1 MNKMNDNTLQIIEEN
16 MSQLS
21 KGQRAI
27 ARYILENYDKAAFMT
42 ASKLGEIVEISESTV
57 VRFAAQIGYDGYP
70 DMQRALQ
77 KMIRNRLTSVQRIQ
91 VSNSRMEKGNIV
103 ESVLSSDM
111 EKIRLTLEE
120 MDMEVFA
127 ASVKTIVEANKIYLI
142 GNRSTG
148 GVISFLN
155 FYLNLLFDNVVL
167 VHGNED
173 PFGKLFRLTPEDV
186 VIGISFPRY
195 SHVTVQAMEYARD
208 RGSKTIA
215 ITDCEM
221 SPLAPISTYA
231 LMARSEMMSFVDSL
245 VAPLSLVNALI
256 VAISRETKKDL
267 SETFEKL
274 ESLWEAYHVFEKTK
288 E

>member
-1 MNKMNDNTLQIIEEN
+1 MNDNTLQIIEEN

-91 VSNSRMEKGNIV
+91 VSNSRIEKGNIV
-103 ESVLSSDM
+103 ESVLGSDM

-120 MDMEVFA
+120 MDMEVFD

-155 FYLNLLFDNVVL
+155 FYLNLLFDNVIL

-186 VIGISFPRY
+186 VVGISFPRY
-195 SHVTVQAMEYARD
+195 SHVTVQAMEYAKD
-208 RGSKTIA
+208 RGATTIA

-221 SPLAPISTYA
+221 SPLAAISSYT
-231 LMARSEMMSFVDSL
+231 LMARSEMVSFVDSL

-274 ESLWEAYHVFEKTK
+274 EGLWEAYHVFEKTK

>member
-1 MNKMNDNTLQIIEEN
+1 MSENTLQIIEEN
-16 MSQLS
+16 MPQLS

-27 ARYILENYDKAAFMT
+27 ARYILTNYDKAAFMT
-42 ASKLGEIVEISESTV
+42 ASKLGEIVQVSESTV
-57 VRFAAQIGYDGYP
+57 VRFAAQIGYEGYP
-70 DMQRALQ
+70 DMQKALQ

-91 VSNSRMEKGNIV
+91 VSNTRLEKSNVV
-103 ESVLSSDM
+103 ESVLNSDI
-111 EKIRLTLEE
+111 EKIRLTLE
-120 MDMEVFA
+120 DIDLEVFDSA
-127 ASVKTIVEANKIYLI
+127 VKTIVEANKIYLV

-148 GVISFLN
+148 GVITFLN
-155 FYLNLLFDNVVL
+155 FYLSLLFDNVLL
-167 VHGNED
+167 VHGGED

-195 SHVTVQAMEYARD
+195 SHVTVQAMEYAKD
-208 RGSKTIA
+208 CGAKTVA
-215 ITDCEM
+215 ITDCEV
-221 SPLAPISTYA
+221 SPLCALSDYT

-267 SETFEKL
+267 AETFQKL
-274 ESLWEAYHVFEKTK
+274 ENLWDVYQVFEKTK